1 MKELTLLVGTY
12 TQPIKFGTGKIME
25 GKGAGVYCF
34 RMDLAAHCFSLVE
47 VTGDVVNPSF
57 LAASA
62 DGCRVFAVNEL
73 KEWKGEASGTLSSF
87 SFDSTSGRLGFLN
100 RYPTWGTD
108 PCYVE
113 LDKSGRWAAVANF
126 MSGSIAIFPL
136 LPDGSLGPA
145 ATRVQHEGSGTDP
158 LRQKGPH
165 AHSTVFSRDNR
176 TLYVPDLGLDMVVA
190 YDFDPAS
197 GSLAPKRGGSL
208 RAPKGAGPRHIV
220 FNPAGK
226 FAYVVNELSS
236 SVSAYDLGRSGEV
249 GVDMDAG
256 SSAAIDPAQ
265 TLSTLPEGVSG
276 ANSCADIKIH
286 PTGAWLYASN
296 RGQDSITVFSIDR
309 DSGLLRF
316 EGVESTRGGVPRNFA
331 IDPSGSWLVA
341 ANQDT
346 DNLVLFSIDQGT
358 GRLRY
363 TGVSQ
368 VVPTP
373 VCVIFM

>member
-1 MKELTLLVGTY
+1 G
-12 TQPIKFGTGKIME
+12 
-25 GKGAGVYCF
+25 
-34 RMDLAAHCFSLVE
+34 
-47 VTGDVVNPSF
+47 
-57 LAASA
+57 
-62 DGCRVFAVNEL
+62 
-73 KEWKGEASGTLSSF
+73 GTLSSF
-87 SFDSTSGRLGFLN
+87 SFDSASGRLDFLN
-100 RYPTWGTD
+100 LHPTWGTD

-126 MSGSIAIFPL
+126 MSGSIAIFPV

-145 ATRVQHEGSGTDP
+145 ATRVQHEGSGPDP

-165 AHSTVFSRDNR
+165 AHSTIFSSDNK

-208 RAPKGAGPRHIV
+208 RAPRGAGPRQVV
-220 FNPAGK
+220 FHPSSR

-236 SVSAYDLGRSGEV
+236 SVSAYDLEQSGDPRAGAGM
-249 GVDMDAG
+249 GVDAG

-265 TLSTLPEGVSG
+265 TLSTLPEGLSG

-296 RGQDSITVFSIDR
+296 RGQDSIAVFSIDR
-309 DSGLLRF
+309 DSSLLRF

-346 DNLVLFSIDQGT
+346 DTLVLFSIDQGT
-358 GRLRY
+358 GRLGY
-363 TGVSQ
+363 TGLSQ
-368 VVPTP
+368 AVPTP
-373 VCVIFM
+373 VCVVFA

>member
-34 RMDLAAHCFSLVE
+34 RLDPRGSGFRSIAVAE
-47 VTGDVVNPSF
+47 NTVNPSF

-62 DGCRVFAVNEL
+62 DGRRVFAVNEL
-73 KEWKGEASGTLSSF
+73 KEWEGKAGGTLSSF
-87 SFDSTSGRLGFLN
+87 SFDSASGRLDFLN
-100 RYPTWGTD
+100 LHPTWGTD

-126 MSGSIAIFPL
+126 MSGSIAIFPI
-136 LPDGSLGPA
+136 LPNGSLGPA
-145 ATRVQHEGSGTDP
+145 ATRVQHEGSGPDP

-165 AHSTVFSRDNR
+165 AHSTVFSKDNR

-197 GSLAPKRGGSL
+197 GSLAPNRGNSL
-208 RAPKGAGPRHIV
+208 RAPRGAGPRQVV
-220 FNPAGK
+220 FHPSGR
-226 FAYVVNELSS
+226 FVYVVNELSS
-236 SVSAYDLGRSGEV
+236 SVSAYDLGRSGGAE
-249 GVDMDAG
+249 
-256 SSAAIDPAQ
+256 SPAAIDPVQ
-265 TLSTLPEGVSG
+265 MLSTLPEGFAG
-276 ANSCADIKIH
+276 LNSCADIKIH
-286 PTGAWLYASN
+286 PQGTWLYASN
-296 RGQDSITVFSIDR
+296 RGHDSIAVFSINP
-309 DSGLLRF
+309 DSGHLRF

-346 DNLVLFSIDQGT
+346 DNLVLFAIDQGT
-358 GRLRY
+358 GRPRY

-368 VVPTP
+368 SVPTP